1 MAGFTY
7 HLLINPDKLALL
19 KQEIR
24 TRFTT
29 EADIT
34 MESTASLKYL
44 NACM

>member
-7 HLLINPDKLALL
+7 YLLTNPEKLALL
-19 KQEIR
+19 TQELR
-24 TRFTT
+24 TTFTT

-34 MESTASLKYL
+34 MESTSSLKYL